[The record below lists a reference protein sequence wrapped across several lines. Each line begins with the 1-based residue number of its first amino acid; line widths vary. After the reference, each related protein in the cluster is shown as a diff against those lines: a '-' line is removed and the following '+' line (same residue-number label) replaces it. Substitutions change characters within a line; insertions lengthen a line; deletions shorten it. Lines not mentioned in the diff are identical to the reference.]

1 MLFYRRCVSEKVQR
15 RISRTCGT
23 THNQLLDEDSLADTG
38 TTEETNLTTTGV
50 GGEKVD
56 DLDTSDQNL
65 SGGRLLNE
73 LGGLSVDRSELGG
86 LDRTT
91 LVNGVTSDVDD
102 TAKGGRADG
111 DLDGST
117 GVAGGST
124 TGQTLGT

>member
-1 MLFYRRCVSEKVQR
+1 MW
-15 RISRTCGT
+15 T
-23 THNQLLDEDSLADTG
+23 THDQLLDEDSLADTG

-73 LGGLSVDRSELGG
+73 LGGLSVDRSVLGG

-91 LVNGVTSDVDD
+91 LVNGVTSDVED

-111 DLDGST
+111 DRDGST
-117 GVAGGST
+117 GVLGGST